1 MRVTSNILVRD
12 QLSALQTT
20 ASALAQAQARLTTGK
35 KISTASED
43 PVGSRDV
50 MATDGRL
57 RAITQYRRGLESA
70 KQRLAVQDSV
80 MSQVSSIMT
89 RAQELT
95 VAANTA
101 TLTPTPARPSPP
113 RCRGCSR
120 KSSRSATRWSRAN
133 ICSAGTRAPC
143 VRSRRPAAATTVS
156 YTTTGADGDRALEVD
171 AGRTVVPTDDGA
183 TLFLDTG
190 VLDSLRDLAAE
201 LSGRRHRLRLRCP
214 TSGRDLSTAFNRVQ
228 ERVGSL
234 GARSNTLDLV
244 AANLDAFEGSL
255 QVFRSSVMDVDI
267 EQAAVDLIQRQNAY
281 QSALL
286 ASSKVL
292 ALNLADYL

>member
-35 KISTASED
+35 KITTASED

-80 MSQVSSIMT
+80 MNQVSSIMT

-101 TLTPTPARPSPP
+101 TVDATARAAIAAEVQGLFEEVVALGNTMVEGEYLFGGHQS
-113 RCRGCSR
+113 
-120 KSSRSATRWSRAN
+120 T
-133 ICSAGTRAPC
+133 
-143 VRSRRPAAATTVS
+143 VRPFEKTGSGTTVS
-156 YTTTGADGDRALEVD
+156 YTTTGAAGERALEVD

-190 VLDSLRDLAAE
+190 VLDTLRDLAAE
-201 LSGRRHRLRLRCP
+201 LSGPP
-214 TSGRDLSTAFNRVQ
+214 TSATALPTIGRDLTTAFNRVQ

-255 QVFRSSVMDVDI
+255 QVFRSSVMDVDV

>member
-1 MRVTSNILVRD
+1 MRVTSNLLVRD

-35 KISTASED
+35 KITAASQD
-43 PVGSRDV
+43 PVGARDV

-57 RAITQYRRGLESA
+57 RAITQHRRGLESA
-70 KQRLAVQDSV
+70 KQRLAVQDEV
-80 MSQVSSIMT
+80 MDQVSLIMT

-95 VAANTA
+95 VAANTGTVDA
-101 TLTPTPARPSPP
+101 TARAAIAAEAQGLFEEVIALGNTMVEGEYLFGGH
-113 RCRGCSR
+113 R
-120 KSSRSATRWSRAN
+120 ATERPFDRTGS
-133 ICSAGTRAPC
+133 GT
-143 VRSRRPAAATTVS
+143 TLN

-171 AGRTVVPTDDGA
+171 SGRTVVPTDDGA
-183 TLFLDTG
+183 TLFIDSG
-190 VLDSLRDLAAE
+190 VLDALRDLAAE
-201 LSGRRHRLRLRCP
+201 LSGPP
-214 TSGRDLSTAFNRVQ
+214 TAPTALQTIGRDLTSAFNHLQ
-228 ERVGSL
+228 ERIGSL

-255 QVFRSSVMDVDI
+255 QVFRSSVMDVDV